1 MRCALYFGSFN
12 PLHKGH
18 VAIARYVMENCNV
31 DSVRLV
37 LSPQSPFKD
46 NSILQDPQLRLQDL
60 GRSIERFNT
69 EYAAQFQVTEEPD
82 GGRTA
87 STDHNPQPLPV
98 RQSAAETHKDS
109 GTKVKFLEI
118 STVEFDL
125 PRPNYTYNTLQHLK
139 SLEPETTFLLVMG
152 ADNLAVIEKWYR
164 GLDILKEFEVLVY
177 PRTGYDT
184 RALCAK
190 YGATFLD
197 APLNDISST
206 MIREGEKSG
215 KDMSHLRY

>member
-18 VAIARYVMENCNV
+18 VAIARYVMENCKV

-46 NSILQDPQLRLQDL
+46 NTILQDPQLRLQEL
-60 GRSIERFNT
+60 SRSIERFNT
-69 EYAAQFQVTEEPD
+69 EYAAQVQATAE
-82 GGRTA
+82 RT
-87 STDHNPQPLPV
+87 NI
-98 RQSAAETHKDS
+98 
-109 GTKVKFLEI
+109 KFLEI

-139 SLEPETTFLLVMG
+139 SIEPDTTFLIVMG

-164 GLDILKEFEVLVY
+164 GLEILKEFEVLVY
-177 PRTGYDT
+177 PRTGFDT
-184 RALCAK
+184 RALCDK
-190 YGATFLD
+190 YGATYLD

-206 MIREGEKSG
+206 MIREGEQMG